1 MHVKFK
7 SICWFQCFFMTK
19 VYTFV
24 NVHVDVGCVR
34 LSKVRGDDGHAP
46 LVEAVVFAWPLSL
59 CVKVQGEQQ
68 VGARGI
74 QVNRE
79 SHFSCHNFVCIGS
92 VN

>member
-1 MHVKFK
+1 
-7 SICWFQCFFMTK
+7 MTK
-19 VYTFV
+19 VNTFV

-34 LSKVRGDDGHAP
+34 LSKVWGDDGHAP

-68 VGARGI
+68 VWARGI